1 MSKRLQVLLP
11 DSEMEELRRLARREK
26 IPLGEWVR
34 RALRQ
39 ERLRQPVHEP
49 QAKLRA
55 VRKAAEHSF
64 PSGDIE
70 QMLTEIE
77 RGYDT

>member
-1 MSKRLQVLLP
+1 M
-11 DSEMEELRRLARREK
+11 DYETHERRRFRRGSSAGHPHREK
-26 IPLGEWVR
+26 IPVGEWVR

-77 RGYDT
+77 RGYNA